1 MHNYVPINV
10 CVYVCNYACMHASM
24 CVACKPVYRH
34 GSMYLGIYERA
45 IHILCMQKFTFWP
58 PWCTS
63 YISWTPTY
71 AYVSL
76 PSFYK

>member
-45 IHILCMQKFTFWP
+45 IHILCMQKFTF
-58 PWCTS
+58 
-63 YISWTPTY
+63 
-71 AYVSL
+71 
-76 PSFYK
+76 